1 MTTKITPSVLANTAV
16 TSGSYGDAATISS
29 ITIDSQGRITAA
41 SESAVSIDTAQL
53 TSGTIADVRLANKV
67 SATSTGS
74 ATQVSR
80 FTVDDKGRITSANS
94 VAIAIPTS
102 QITNYPSFVASATT
116 DTTNA
121 NNISSGTLA
130 AARLAI
136 SGVTATSVG
145 STGQSA
151 RFTVDNKGRIT
162 SANSIAISI
171 ASGAVT
177 GLANSATTDTTNADN
192 ITSGTLNRDRLP
204 ATGVAAIS
212 FGGQAVVPRYT
223 LDATGR
229 ITSANNIAIA
239 INAGAV
245 TGLAGVA
252 TSGSYNDLSNRPT
265 IPTVLNTLSA
275 AYPVGSVYLNVS
287 NSADPST
294 LLGFGTW
301 VAIANSNFSPVITP
315 LYVWKRTV

>member
-1 MTTKITPSVLANTAV
+1 
-16 TSGSYGDAATISS
+16 
-29 ITIDSQGRITAA
+29 
-41 SESAVSIDTAQL
+41 
-53 TSGTIADVRLANKV
+53 
-67 SATSTGS
+67 
-74 ATQVSR
+74 
-80 FTVDDKGRITSANS
+80 
-94 VAIAIPTS
+94 
-102 QITNYPSFVASATT
+102 
-116 DTTNA
+116 
-121 NNISSGTLA
+121 
-130 AARLAI
+130 
-136 SGVTATSVG
+136 VG

-151 RFTVDNKGRIT
+151 RFTVDDKGRVT

-204 ATGVAAIS
+204 VTGVAAIS

-252 TSGSYNDLSNRPT
+252 TSGSYNIICCVSCRFGLFKCFKQCRS
-265 IPTVLNTLSA
+265 IHTLRFWNL
-275 AYPVGSVYLNVS
+275 GSHCQ
-287 NSADPST
+287 
-294 LLGFGTW
+294 
-301 VAIANSNFSPVITP
+301 
-315 LYVWKRTV
+315 